1 MGIGAGTAAIVGGAL
16 GAVGSIGG
24 GLLSSSAAKGAA
36 QTQANSANQAAQ
48 LQLQQANQTR
58 STLSPFVSGG
68 ADALQA
74 LRVALGLS
82 PAGQATAAVPATF
95 NITDPNGNIVVQN
108 AGPDAIAMA
117 HQFPAVAHIVQVS
130 GGTPEVAGQQNPLT
144 AAGLSGLTF
153 QPTQAQLEATPGYQ
167 FDLSQGLRGVENSAA
182 AQGRG
187 LSGAALKGAAGFAT
201 GLANNTL
208 TTQQGIFQQ
217 NLQNVLN
224 PLMALSSQGENAAAQ
239 TGTLGNQAI
248 SGAAGSITGAGNA
261 LAAGQVGS
269 AGALSGALGG
279 LGNSATNFLLFNA
292 LNNGSLGGQ
301 TTGLGGA
308 NDPTTVG

>member
-1 MGIGAGTAAIVGGAL
+1 MGIGAGTAALVGAGIS
-16 GAVGSIGG
+16 AVGSIGG
-24 GLLSSSAAKGAA
+24 GLLQSSAAKGAA

-58 STLSPFVSGG
+58 GTLAPFVG
-68 ADALQA
+68 AGTDALQA
-74 LRVALGLS
+74 LRVALGIV
-82 PAGQATAAVPATF
+82 PAGQSTAATPATF

-108 AGPDAIAMA
+108 AGPDALAMA
-117 HQFPAVAHIVQVS
+117 HQFPAVAHIVQTNA
-130 GGTPEVAGQQNPLT
+130 GTPEIAGQQNPLT

-153 QPTQAQLEATPGYQ
+153 QPTQASLEATPGYQ

-217 NLQNVLN
+217 NLMNVLN

-269 AGALSGALGG
+269 ANALAGGLSG
-279 LGNSATNFLLFNA
+279 LGNSASNFLLFNA
-292 LNNGSLGGQ
+292 LTRTPVNAPQ
-301 TTGLGGA
+301 DAA
-308 NDPTTVG
+308 NASINS